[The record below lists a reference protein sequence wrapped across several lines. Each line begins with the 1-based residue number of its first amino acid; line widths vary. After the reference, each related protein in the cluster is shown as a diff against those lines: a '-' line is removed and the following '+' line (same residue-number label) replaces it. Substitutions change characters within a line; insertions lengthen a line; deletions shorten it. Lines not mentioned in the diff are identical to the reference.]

1 MNFDTWLLDHALDA
15 MPALAQAAE
24 AIGFDTLWTAEAG
37 ADPFLPLVL
46 ATEHTTTLNLGT
58 SIATAF
64 PRTPTVLAHLSW
76 DLARYSDGR
85 FILGL
90 GTQVK
95 AHNERRLGA
104 PWGRPLRRM
113 RETVEAIRAIWQT
126 WQDGARLN
134 YQGEI
139 FNLDLMTPFFS
150 GDPLDVPP
158 PPIFIS
164 AINEGMLRLAGE
176 VCDGASLHPFHSA
189 KYLREFAWP
198 HIEEGLQKSGRPRKA
213 FTALGSVFVIP
224 TDGNQPEAGYERYV
238 REQLSFYMST
248 PAYRVVVRLHGWEE
262 TAQRLSR
269 FAREG
274 KWAEMPGLLTAD
286 MLDAFAVRGRWDE
299 IPKVIQERYDG
310 LLDRV
315 SYYLPFLPGE
325 EDDGWRASV
334 AAFAETKAND

>member
-1 MNFDTWLLDHALDA
+1 MKFDTWLLEHSLEE
-15 MPALAQAAE
+15 MPSLARAAE
-24 AIGFDTLWTAEAG
+24 AIGFDGLWTAEAG
-37 ADPFLPLVL
+37 ADPFLPLTL
-46 ATEHTTTLNLGT
+46 AAEHTEQLNLGT

-64 PRTPTVLAHLSW
+64 PRTPTILAHLAW
-76 DLARYSDGR
+76 DLARYSGGR
-85 FILGL
+85 FIMGL

-104 PWGRPLRRM
+104 PWDRPLRRM
-113 RETVEAIRAIWQT
+113 RETVEAIRAIWHT
-126 WQDGARLN
+126 WQEGDRLN
-134 YQGEI
+134 YQGEF

-150 GDPLDVPP
+150 GKPLDVPP

-189 KYLREFAWP
+189 RYLREFAWP
-198 HIEEGLQKSGRPRKA
+198 HIEQGLQKSGRPRDA

-224 TDGNQPEAGYERYV
+224 TDGRKPEAEHEQFV

-262 TAQRLSR
+262 TAKRLSQL
-269 FAREG
+269 ARDG
-274 KWAEMPGLLTAD
+274 KWGEMPALLTD
-286 MLDAFAVRGRWDE
+286 EMLDTFSVRGRWAD
-299 IPKVIQERYDG
+299 IPHVIRDRYDG

-315 SYYLPFLPGE
+315 SYYLPFVPGE

-334 AAFAETKAND
+334 AAFQ

>member
-1 MNFDTWLLDHALDA
+1 MKFDTWVLEHTLAQ
-15 MPALAQAAE
+15 MPALTQAAE
-24 AIGFDTLWTAEAG
+24 AMGFDGLWTAEAG
-37 ADPFLPLVL
+37 ADPFLPLTL
-46 ATEHTTTLNLGT
+46 AAEHSQRLNLGT

-64 PRTPTVLAHLSW
+64 PRSPTVLAHLAW

-104 PWGRPLRRM
+104 PWNRPLRRM
-113 RETVEAIRAIWQT
+113 RETVEAMRAIWQT
-126 WQDGARLN
+126 WQEGSRLN

-139 FNLDLMTPFFS
+139 FKLDLMTPFFS
-150 GDPLDVPP
+150 GKPLDVPP

-176 VCDGASLHPFHSA
+176 VCDGANLHPFHSA
-189 KYLREFAWP
+189 KYLQTFAWP
-198 HIEEGLQKSGRPRKA
+198 HIEEGLQKSGRPRDA

-224 TDGNQPEAGYERYV
+224 TDGARPPAGFEQFV

-262 TAQRLSR
+262 TAQKLSQL
-269 FAREG
+269 ARDG
-274 KWAEMPGLLTAD
+274 KWGEMPGLLTEE
-286 MLDAFAVRGRWDE
+286 MLDTFAVRGRWSE
-299 IPKVIQERYDG
+299 IPQIIQKRYDG

-315 SYYLPFLPGE
+315 SYYLPFVPGE

-334 AAFAETKAND
+334 AAFGGPAGV